1 MARILENTNGRRMI
15 RLSPEDVLSV
25 VSLYQQQLYGLER
38 RDYQAIQA
46 RLRQTDFY
54 LPEEV

>member
-1 MARILENTNGRRMI
+1 MNGRRMI

-25 VSLYQQQLYGLER
+25 VSLYQQQLYGLEER
-38 RDYQAIQA
+38 TYQSIQN
-46 RLRQTDFY
+46 RLKQADFY

>member
-1 MARILENTNGRRMI
+1 MARILDNMNGRRMI

-25 VSLYQQQLYGLER
+25 VSFYQQQLYGLEER
-38 RDYQAIQA
+38 NYQSIQS
-46 RLRQTDFY
+46 RLRQADFY

>member
-1 MARILENTNGRRMI
+1 MARILDNMNGRRMI
-15 RLSPEDVLSV
+15 RLSPDDVLNV
-25 VSLYQQQLYGLER
+25 VSLYQQQLYGLEQ
-38 RDYQAIQA
+38 RDYQSIQT